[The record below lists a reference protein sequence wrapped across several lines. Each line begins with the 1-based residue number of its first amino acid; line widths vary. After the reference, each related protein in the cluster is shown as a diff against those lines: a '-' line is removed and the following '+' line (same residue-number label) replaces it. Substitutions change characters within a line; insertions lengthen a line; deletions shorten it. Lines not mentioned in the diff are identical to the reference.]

1 MGGTVWLESEP
12 GKGSTFHFTAQLEQK
27 PQARAEQP
35 VADITALR
43 GLSVLVVDDNEVN
56 RKILIRLLDRW
67 QMRAVVVDGGRA
79 ALAAV
84 ERAEADGAPFQ
95 LILLDAHMPEM
106 DGFELARRIHGTP
119 SLADSVVM
127 MLSSARHVEDA
138 DRCRE
143 AGIQRYLVK
152 PIFQNELQQA
162 ILSELQG
169 RIVPARRRTTA
180 TLDMR
185 PGPAL
190 RILLAEDN
198 VVNQKVAARV
208 LERRGHSV
216 TVANNGAE
224 AVNLYGRDTFD
235 VILMDIQ
242 MPEMNGYEA
251 TTAIRGHE
259 CTTGAH
265 IPIIALTAHAMA
277 GDRDRCLAAGMDD
290 YVSKPIHLEE
300 LLQKVEQF
308 SPSSA
313 PSLAHS

>member
-1 MGGTVWLESEP
+1 
-12 GKGSTFHFTAQLEQK
+12 
-27 PQARAEQP
+27 
-35 VADITALR
+35 
-43 GLSVLVVDDNEVN
+43 
-56 RKILIRLLDRW
+56 
-67 QMRAVVVDGGRA
+67 
-79 ALAAV
+79 
-84 ERAEADGAPFQ
+84 
-95 LILLDAHMPEM
+95 MPEM

-119 SLADSVVM
+119 SLAASTVM

-143 AGIQRYLVK
+143 TGIRRYLVK

-169 RIVPARRRTTA
+169 RLAPAGRKPATA
-180 TLDMR
+180 PDMW

-224 AVNLYGRDTFD
+224 AVNLYGRDKFD

-251 TTAIRGHE
+251 TAAIRGHE
-259 CTTGAH
+259 RTAGTH

-313 PSLAHS
+313 PSPAHS